1 MIHIPDF
8 IKYFQQQPKPH
19 GTVHYISEYH
29 LCWYMALTRSGSA
42 KIIFNWIGFSLGCCK
57 DTSECFCISRLAGL
71 SYPSYTGTGP
81 NCSQTAL
88 SISGIPWGHYVWMKQ
103 SSSLE
108 KKSLVLMLQ
117 GSVGLF
123 PPWPRCNDLA
133 CPIISGTSTSYHIE
147 GQVLLCPW
155 LFLLLCAPLLKEDLG
170 T

>member
-1 MIHIPDF
+1 
-8 IKYFQQQPKPH
+8 
-19 GTVHYISEYH
+19 
-29 LCWYMALTRSGSA
+29 
-42 KIIFNWIGFSLGCCK
+42 
-57 DTSECFCISRLAGL
+57 
-71 SYPSYTGTGP
+71 
-81 NCSQTAL
+81 
-88 SISGIPWGHYVWMKQ
+88 MKQ
-103 SSSLE
+103 ISSSE